1 MSLETATRERIE
13 TLLKD
18 HRVVL
23 FMKGTRHQ
31 PMCGFS
37 AAATNTLNELLPDYH
52 TVNVLEDQEIREGI
66 KAFGNWPTIP
76 QLYVDGELVG
86 GADIIRQMY
95 GSGELHQ
102 LFGVAAPDRTPP

>member
-1 MSLETATRERIE
+1 MSLDTTTRERIE
-13 TLLKD
+13 NLLKD

-23 FMKGTRHQ
+23 FMKGTRQQ

-37 AAATNTLNELLPDYH
+37 AAATNTLNELVPDYY

-76 QLYVDGELVG
+76 QLYEDGELVG

-95 GSGELHQ
+95 EIGRAH
-102 LFGVAAPDRTPP
+102 V